1 MLLDEIKNKIV
12 NADCLEIM
20 RQLPDKCIDVI
31 LTDPPYGI
39 NANNMKMGSSGDK
52 LPRVKENWDS
62 EIPHDEVFEQMIRIS
77 KNQIIFGGN
86 YFPFLWNKGGKGFIF
101 WD

>member
-1 MLLDEIKNKIV
+1 MLLDEIKNKII

-39 NANNMKMGSSGDK
+39 RK
-52 LPRVKENWDS
+52 
-62 EIPHDEVFEQMIRIS
+62 
-77 KNQIIFGGN
+77 
-86 YFPFLWNKGGKGFIF
+86 
-101 WD
+101 

>member
-1 MLLDEIKNKIV
+1 MLLDEIKNKII

-39 NANNMKMGSSGDK
+39 NANNMKMGSSGI
-52 LPRVKENWDS
+52 NF
-62 EIPHDEVFEQMIRIS
+62 HEQKRIGIQ
-77 KNQIIFGGN
+77 KFHMMK
-86 YFPFLWNKGGKGFIF
+86 FLNK
-101 WD
+101 